1 MNPKV
6 ENIIRECAAKHG
18 VSFDA
23 VCNKRLRPN
32 PVARARHE
40 AFYRIRHEL
49 MPLAV
54 DPSAYSYSAV
64 GQMFDG
70 MDHSTVLYGVKR
82 HAERLGQ

>member
-18 VSFDA
+18 VSA
-23 VCNKRLRPN
+23 ASICNKYIRPLS
-32 PVARARHE
+32 VARARHE
-40 AFYRIRHEL
+40 AFYRIRNEL

-54 DPSAYSYSAV
+54 DPRAYSYPAI

-70 MDHSTVLYGVKR
+70 MDHSTVIHGVKR